1 LFFRGVNFT
10 AERGAP
16 YGSPAS
22 IAQLKLLPN
31 FGIDSIALVPYA
43 VTRPGQT
50 SLRWMGSGRW
60 EPDEGIRALIAEAHQ
75 LKMKVL
81 LKPQVWVPRGFTG
94 DLDFAQPA
102 DRDRWFVEYSRYV
115 LHHAALAMQAKADL
129 FCVGNEFVK
138 LRDAPHWKPLIAQVR
153 KVYSG
158 ALVYAATQGPE
169 FETIAFW
176 DRLDYIGLNNYY
188 PLPDSLDCTAL
199 VAKVETVSRKFRRPV
214 LFTEAGYASLT
225 NPHREPWD
233 ESPRPIS
240 LADQARCYE
249 ALLGAFYAKPWMS
262 GFFFWK
268 VGANGFGGAAD
279 GSHTPWGKPA
289 MEVMSRWYR
298 SDRRR

>member
-1 LFFRGVNFT
+1 MFFRGVNFT

-16 YGSPAS
+16 YGGAAS
-22 IAQLKLLPN
+22 AAQLKLLPHY
-31 FGIDSIALVPYA
+31 GIDSIALVPYA
-43 VTRPGQT
+43 VTRPGES
-50 SLRWMGSGRW
+50 SLRWMGAGSW
-60 EPDEGIRALIAEAHQ
+60 EPDEGIRTLIAEAHA

-94 DLDFAQPA
+94 DLEFAQPA
-102 DRDRWFVEYSRYV
+102 ERERWFLEYSRYI

-129 FCVGNEFVK
+129 FCVGTEFVN
-138 LRDAPHWKPLIAQVR
+138 LRDAPNWKTLIDQTR

-158 ALVYAATQGPE
+158 PLLYAATQGPE

-188 PLPDSLDCTAL
+188 PLPDSLDCAAL
-199 VAKVETVSRKFRRPV
+199 VTKVEAVSRKFRKPV
-214 LFTEAGYASLT
+214 IFTEVGYTSLK

-233 ESPRPIS
+233 ETPRTIS
-240 LADQARCYE
+240 LADQARCYD
-249 ALLGAFYAKPWMS
+249 AVLGAFYTKPWMQ

-268 VGANGFGGAAD
+268 VGTNGFGGASD

-289 MEVMSRWYR
+289 MDVMSRWYR
-298 SDRRR
+298 SGRRT

>member
-1 LFFRGVNFT
+1 MFYRGVNYT

-22 IAQLKLLPN
+22 IAQLKLLPKY
-31 FGIDSIALVPYA
+31 GIDSIALVPYA
-43 VTRPGQT
+43 VTRPGEA
-50 SLRWMGSGRW
+50 SLRWMGSGSW
-60 EPDEGIRALIAEAHQ
+60 EPEEGIRTLIGEAHA

-94 DLDFAQPA
+94 DLEFAQA
-102 DRDRWFVEYSRYV
+102 LDRERWFAEYSRYI

-129 FCVGNEFVK
+129 FCVGSEFVK
-138 LRDAPHWKPLIAQVR
+138 LRDAPHWKTLIAQTR

-158 ALVYAATQGPE
+158 PLLYAATQGPE

-176 DRLDYIGLNNYY
+176 DRLDFIGLNNYY
-188 PLPDSLDCTAL
+188 PLPDSLDCAAL
-199 VAKVETVSRKFRRPV
+199 VAKVEAVSRKFRKPV
-214 LFTEAGYASLT
+214 IFTEAGYTSLEK
-225 NPHREPWD
+225 PHREPWD
-233 ESPRPIS
+233 ETPRTLS
-240 LADQARCYE
+240 LDDQARCYD
-249 ALLGAFYAKPWMS
+249 AVLGAFYTKPWMQ

-268 VGANGFGGAAD
+268 IGTNGFGGASD

-298 SDRRR
+298 SGRRT